1 MIQLQ
6 VIPLVQTFGHM
17 EFILKLEQF
26 SHLRDVA
33 EMPESICPCHDQTM
47 SLIRTYIDQVM
58 SIHKHVKYL
67 HIGCDEVFHLGE
79 CAPCLSQVG
88 AKYRNEY
95 FSGSFELYSRPLCKP
110 RMHGLSP
117 EVFAAPKRC
126 TYTIPL

>member
-1 MIQLQ
+1 
-6 VIPLVQTFGHM
+6 M

-58 SIHKHVKYL
+58 SIHKDVKYL

-79 CAPCLSQVG
+79 CSQCLGKSSTSLFIDHVTRV
-88 AKYRNEY
+88 AHYVKETYKVTPIIWDDMLRNFIVE
-95 FSGSFELYSRPLCKP
+95 
-110 RMHGLSP
+110 
-117 EVFAAPKRC
+117 
-126 TYTIPL
+126 